1 MEFSSSSPDF
11 LNTATIR
18 RTNRVNGNIKM
29 TDEKKQERVETIS
42 YLKLHLDLIAVI
54 LVITYTGF
62 LLYKL
67 KKASK

>member
-11 LNTATIR
+11 LNTAAIR